1 MTAKKSGWLFFL
13 MVIIYI
19 GAMFALSVDAVAD
32 MFSME
37 GLLWLTEGIV
47 VVPSFLFLLT
57 AGEPVKE
64 TLALHK
70 IRIPTLFLSVVY
82 VALLGP
88 LVTLCN
94 AVTMLFTEN
103 AAVDMLN
110 TTSSLSVAKMFFFV
124 GILAPVCEECVFRG
138 ILYSGF
144 KKNGTPL
151 QAVLWTA
158 VLFGLFHMNL
168 NQMVYAIVLGVAF
181 GLLREATGN
190 IWAGIIGHM
199 SLNSFNVFLFYVQ
212 DMLLQESAE
221 TEQVS
226 QITTRDS
233 YLIIIGVYLVIAF
246 FATILAACV
255 LVLIAK
261 VEYGQEYLAKVW
273 SDRRKLRVWS
283 VPLWIGIAICLGL
296 IILNSLPVT
305 NVAG

>member
-47 VVPSFLFLLT
+47 VVPALLFLLT
-57 AGEPVKE
+57 TGEPVKE

-88 LVTLCN
+88 LVTLCI

-110 TTSSLSVAKMFFFV
+110 TTSSLSITKMFFFV

-144 KKNGTPL
+144 RKNGTPL
-151 QAVLWTA
+151 QAILWTA

-233 YLIIIGVYLVIAF
+233 YLMIIGVYLIIAF

-283 VPLWIGIAICLGL
+283 VPLWIGIVICLGL
-296 IILNSLPVT
+296 VILNSLPVA
-305 NVAG
+305 NMVG